1 MAMDF
6 PVSPVDKLPI
16 FTNEAASAAALM
28 ELIGPWGRGDDVSAN
43 GSRGAVGGG
52 FGQGSYGQMLNGAAC
67 SEERTVAGGGA
78 AMSGFSESEGD
89 NGEALDEAEGEAHF
103 DGDQE
108 AVIQDQTDS
117 ADGCSAQSTG
127 KVDPQAPGWTKRVRV
142 GNQPPD
148 RAPCPERVGADAVSS

>member
-127 KVDPQAPGWTKRVRV
+127 KVDPQAPGWTK
-142 GNQPPD
+142 
-148 RAPCPERVGADAVSS
+148 

>member
-1 MAMDF
+1 
-6 PVSPVDKLPI
+6 
-16 FTNEAASAAALM
+16 M
-28 ELIGPWGRGDDVSAN
+28 ELIGALGRGDDESAN
-43 GSRGAVGGG
+43 GSRVAVGGG

-67 SEERTVAGGGA
+67 SEERTVDGGGA
-78 AMSGFSESEGD
+78 AMSRFSESEGD
-89 NGEALDEAEGEAHF
+89 NEEALDQVEGEAHF

-108 AVIQDQTDS
+108 AVIQDQIDS

-148 RAPCPERVGADAVSS
+148 RAPCRR